1 MSPDPAA
8 RPAPHRDETAPSRS
22 ELEDQVREARRELG
36 SALDEL
42 TTRLSP
48 SYQAAQLAHGTKLA
62 AADVRHLLSGDGLPT
77 QDPHRSRNAKI
88 LLGAA
93 AVGAV
98 AVTVLVVRAVRR

>member
-8 RPAPHRDETAPSRS
+8 RPAQNETAPSRS

-48 SYQAAQLAHGTKLA
+48 SYQAAQLAHGTKQA
-62 AADVRHLLSGDGLPT
+62 AADVRGLLSGNGLPT
-77 QDPHRSRNAKI
+77 QDPHRSRNAKV

-98 AVTVLVVRAVRR
+98 AVAVLVVRVVRR

>member
-8 RPAPHRDETAPSRS
+8 RPAPNETAPSRS

-48 SYQAAQLAHGTKLA
+48 SYQAAQLAHGTKQA
-62 AADVRHLLSGDGLPT
+62 AADARGLLSGNGLPT

-93 AVGAV
+93 AAGAV
-98 AVTVLVVRAVRR
+98 AVAVLVVRAVRR

>member
-8 RPAPHRDETAPSRS
+8 RPAPDGNETAPSTA
-22 ELEDQVREARRELG
+22 ELEAQVREARRELG

-48 SYQAAQLAHGTKLA
+48 SYQAAQLAHGTKQA
-62 AADVRHLLSGDGLPT
+62 AADARGLLTGDGLPA
-77 QDPHRSRNAKI
+77 QDPRRSRNAKI

-98 AVTVLVVRAVRR
+98 AVAALVVRAVRR